1 MDFLTFCDTLPVYHL
16 LSLLPL
22 TGLIGLILGAII
34 APFLYS
40 GKQWLAAILNL
51 AGLVSFVWVG
61 CIVFGFAITDFTPSY
76 EGSVKPIIAILL
88 GILLSTLFFGAVE
101 WLTFWVMRHL
111 HAKKSTKDALGYFHE
126 GYSCAQSV
134 LTPFASEL
142 GLTEEQALRISAGF
156 GAGIGRMRETCGA
169 FCGLTFI
176 AGHCQGNLHG
186 NAGEKEQI
194 FSLIREEAEQFRT
207 EFGTLR
213 CRNLLHLDEGTQE
226 GARPNERSAT
236 YYAARPCE
244 RCVAFCEARARK
256 LLNTHFPQR

>member
-1 MDFLTFCDTLPVYHL
+1 MDFPTFCDTLPVYHQ

-22 TGLIGLILGAII
+22 AGLIGLILGAII
-34 APFLYS
+34 APFLYAR
-40 GKQWLAAILNL
+40 KRWLAAILNL

-61 CIVFGFAITDFTPSY
+61 CIVFGFASIGFTPWY
-76 EGSVKPIIAILL
+76 EGPLSPIVTMLL
-88 GILLSTLFFGAVE
+88 GILLAALFFGSVE
-101 WLTFWVMRHL
+101 CLTFCVMRRL
-111 HAKKSTKDALGYFHE
+111 CVPTSTKDALGYFHE

-134 LTPFASEL
+134 VAPFASEL
-142 GLTEEQALRISAGF
+142 GLTEEQALLLSAGF

-186 NAGEKEQI
+186 DAGEKERI
-194 FSLIREEAEQFRT
+194 FSLMREQAEQFRT

-213 CRNLLHLDEGTQE
+213 CRELLHLDEGTQE
-226 GARPNERSAT
+226 GARPNERSAA

-244 RCVAFCEARARK
+244 RCVAFCEARARE
-256 LLNTHFPQR
+256 LLSTRSAQR